1 MEYVAKV
8 TLYHN
13 TKGLIEEG
21 TTVEFTKEEVAEYDK
36 GYFKD
41 LFETV
46 GAEEVA
52 EVEPTEEPVEETVE
66 PTEEPVEETV
76 EPTEEKPKAKTKG
89 KKAEE
94 TAE

>member
-1 MEYVAKV
+1 MEYIAKV

-36 GYFKD
+36 DYFKD

-52 EVEPTEEPVEETVE
+52 EVEEVEEA
-66 PTEEPVEETV
+66 ET
-76 EPTEEKPKAKTKG
+76 TPKKRG

>member
-1 MEYVAKV
+1 MEYIAKV

-36 GYFKD
+36 DYFKD

-52 EVEPTEEPVEETVE
+52 EVEEVEEAE
-66 PTEEPVEETV
+66 PT
-76 EPTEEKPKAKTKG
+76 PKKRG

-94 TAE
+94 AAE

>member
-1 MEYVAKV
+1 MEYIAKV

-36 GYFKD
+36 DYFKD

-46 GAEEVA
+46 GAEEIA
-52 EVEPTEEPVEETVE
+52 EVEEVQEAKPTT
-66 PTEEPVEETV
+66 
-76 EPTEEKPKAKTKG
+76 KKTG

-94 TAE
+94 AVE

>member
-36 GYFKD
+36 DYFED

-46 GAEEVA
+46 GAEETA
-52 EVEPTEEPVEETVE
+52 EVEGVEEAE
-66 PTEEPVEETV
+66 PT
-76 EPTEEKPKAKTKG
+76 PKKRG